1 MRRKKLFQKVMGVT
15 VTVILTSS
23 TCISPILADTIA
35 GKPEVQ
41 AVFSA
46 GEDAADGENLFT
58 DGSVETGTEVIDSG
72 IEDNEVLSTQENY
85 DIYIKEQPKDVTAQK
100 GDKVIFAVVAEGT
113 GLTYQWQY
121 RTSANSEWKNFSGGT
136 EATLEKV
143 AGSWDGWQVK
153 CVLKDEKGNYL
164 DSDIAKIEFNKP
176 LAIVGQP
183 KDVTV
188 KKGDKVTFTVGAE
201 GTGLTYQWQYRT
213 SANSEWKNFSGGTE
227 ATLEKVSGSWDG
239 WQVRCVVKDQEGK
252 SLTSNIARITINKP
266 LAIVGQPKD
275 VTVKK
280 GDKVTFTVGAEGT
293 GLTYQWQYR
302 TSANSEWKNFSGG
315 TEATLEKVS
324 GSWDGWQV
332 RCVVKDKEGKS
343 LTSNTAKITINT
355 KSLVIV
361 EQPKNVTVKKGDKV
375 TFTVGAEGTGLTYQW
390 QYRTSAN
397 SEWKNFSG
405 GTEATL
411 QKVTGIWNG
420 WYVRCVI
427 KDSDGNTVNSR
438 EALLNIQYENHI
450 VTFVS
455 ASTKKIITTAEAQKF
470 TSVAGLPAGDIIYL
484 PKEITAKASKPCS
497 CYIIENGNHIPVN
510 LEAVVEGSSASYEDL
525 ELFFYVTS
533 DVTVYVNE

>member
-1 MRRKKLFQKVMGVT
+1 M
-15 VTVILTSS
+15 
-23 TCISPILADTIA
+23 
-35 GKPEVQ
+35 
-41 AVFSA
+41 
-46 GEDAADGENLFT
+46 
-58 DGSVETGTEVIDSG
+58 
-72 IEDNEVLSTQENY
+72 
-85 DIYIKEQPKDVTAQK
+85 
-100 GDKVIFAVVAEGT
+100 
-113 GLTYQWQY
+113 
-121 RTSANSEWKNFSGGT
+121 
-136 EATLEKV
+136 
-143 AGSWDGWQVK
+143 
-153 CVLKDEKGNYL
+153 
-164 DSDIAKIEFNKP
+164 
-176 LAIVGQP
+176 
-183 KDVTV
+183 
-188 KKGDKVTFTVGAE
+188 
-201 GTGLTYQWQYRT
+201 
-213 SANSEWKNFSGGTE
+213 
-227 ATLEKVSGSWDG
+227 
-239 WQVRCVVKDQEGK
+239 
-252 SLTSNIARITINKP
+252 
-266 LAIVGQPKD
+266 
-275 VTVKK
+275 
-280 GDKVTFTVGAEGT
+280 
-293 GLTYQWQYR
+293 
-302 TSANSEWKNFSGG
+302 
-315 TEATLEKVS
+315 
-324 GSWDGWQV
+324 
-332 RCVVKDKEGKS
+332 
-343 LTSNTAKITINT
+343 
-355 KSLVIV
+355 
-361 EQPKNVTVKKGDKV
+361 TVKKGDKV